1 MAVTSGVKSSY
12 DITAA
17 AATAGVGQAPDRR
30 RLYDFSD
37 KVAELAPEESPFFVY
52 LSKVAKVP
60 TDDPVFRFLE
70 NRSKIDWTTRNFK
83 LAAHVNSESAVSAG
97 SSYTFTVDAD
107 SATGGTD
114 SGGASVD
121 FLVKG
126 MVFAVNTVAGSAGYS
141 QTLVRVDSSPQ
152 DQGTSTTF
160 QGKII
165 DVSNT
170 DNSGGAI
177 SGEEILSNNDN
188 CQVIGTSFEEGSGS
202 PDAWS
207 SEIEDDFGYT
217 QIFKTA
223 AEMSN
228 TAIAT
233 RYRGYANEWE
243 RIWALKLREHKVD
256 IERAMLFG
264 QRARV
269 SSVQYTEGIV
279 GHILKNG
286 TAQIGDAALSYSSGA
301 PYYRSVE
308 DSELTYDR
316 LLSDMEIIF
325 DPARGGAS
333 EKLVLA
339 GLPVISF
346 FNKLGSGSFLSQ
358 SLSYN
363 KNAAEMAT
371 PTATGTNSSPHRM
384 NMSER
389 AGAFGH
395 KVMTIE
401 TIHGTMHLV
410 KEPLFRGISA
420 NMMAMVDMSQV
431 SYRPLVGNGLNRD
444 TAILTNVQNADEDLR
459 KDMIL
464 TEAGLEVTLPE
475 AHALYHVEF

>member
-17 AATAGVGQAPDRR
+17 ATTAGVGQAPDRR

-37 KVAELAPEESPFFVY
+37 RVAELAPEESPFFVY

-83 LAAHVNSESAVSAG
+83 LAAHVNGESAVSAG

-126 MVFAVNTVAGSAGYS
+126 MVFAVNTVSGSAGYS

-160 QGKII
+160 QGKIV

-170 DNSGGAI
+170 TNSSGAI
-177 SGEEILSNNDN
+177 TGEEILSNNDN
-188 CQVIGTSFEEGSGS
+188 CQVIGTSFAEGSGS

-286 TAQIGDAALSYSSGA
+286 TAQIGDAALSYSTGA

-316 LLSDMEIIF
+316 LLSDMEVIF

-346 FNKLGSGSFLSQ
+346 FNKLGSDSFLST
-358 SLSYN
+358 SMAHN
-363 KNAAEMAT
+363 ANAALSGAAT
-371 PTATGTNSSPHRM
+371 TTNQSPHRM

>member
-17 AATAGVGQAPDRR
+17 ATTAGVGQAPDRR

-37 KVAELAPEESPFFVY
+37 RVAELAPEESPFFVY

-83 LAAHVNSESAVSAG
+83 LAAHVNGESAVSAG

-107 SATGGTD
+107 GATGGTD

-126 MVFAVNTVAGSAGYS
+126 MVFAVNTVSGSAGYS

-160 QGKII
+160 QGKIV

-170 DNSGGAI
+170 TNSSGAI
-177 SGEEILSNNDN
+177 TGEEILSNNDN
-188 CQVIGTSFEEGSGS
+188 CQVIGTSFAEGSGS

-286 TAQIGDAALSYSSGA
+286 TAQIGDAALSYSTGA

-316 LLSDMEIIF
+316 LLSDMEVIF

-346 FNKLGSGSFLSQ
+346 FNKLGSDSFLST
-358 SLSYN
+358 SMAHN
-363 KNAAEMAT
+363 ANAALSGAAT
-371 PTATGTNSSPHRM
+371 TTNQSPHRM

>member
-17 AATAGVGQAPDRR
+17 ATTAGIGQAPDRR

-70 NRSKIDWTTRNFK
+70 NRSKIDWTTRSFK
-83 LAAHVNSESAVSAG
+83 LAAAVNGGAAVSAG
-97 SSYTFTVDAD
+97 SSYSITADAD
-107 SATGGTD
+107 GATGGTS

-121 FLVKG
+121 FLIKG
-126 MVFAVNTVAGSAGYS
+126 MVFAVNTVSGSSGYT
-141 QTLVRVDSSPQ
+141 QALIRIDSAPT
-152 DQGTSTTF
+152 DAGTSTTF
-160 QGKII
+160 TGKII
-165 DVSNT
+165 AL
-170 DNSGGAI
+170 SGSSTA
-177 SGEEILSNNDN
+177 SKTLANNDD
-188 CQVIGTSFEEGSGS
+188 CQVVGTSFQEGTGS
-202 PDAWS
+202 PDSWS

-269 SSVQYTEGIV
+269 SSIQYTEGIV
-279 GHILKNG
+279 GHILKNA
-286 TAQIGDAALSYSSGA
+286 TVNTGDTALSYSSGA
-301 PYYRSVE
+301 PYFRSVAE
-308 DSELTYDR
+308 SELTYDR
-316 LLSDMEIIF
+316 LLSDLEVMF
-325 DPARGGAS
+325 DPARGGAND
-333 EKLVLA
+333 KLVLA

-346 FNKLGSGSFLSQ
+346 FNKLGSDSFLSA
-358 SLSYN
+358 SLAHN
-363 KNAAEMAT
+363 ANAALSGAANT
-371 PTATGTNSSPHRM
+371 TNQSPHRM
-384 NMSER
+384 NISER

-395 KVMTIE
+395 KVMTID

-410 KEPLFRGISA
+410 KEPLFRGISSDF
-420 NMMAMVDMSQV
+420 MAMIDMSKV
-431 SYRPLVGNGLNRD
+431 AYRPLVGNGLNRD

-464 TEAGLEVTLPE
+464 TETGLEITLPE
-475 AHALYHVEF
+475 AHALYQVEFS

>member
-17 AATAGVGQAPDRR
+17 ATSAGVGQAPDRR

-83 LAAHVNSESAVSAG
+83 LAAHVNGESAVSAG

-107 SATGGTD
+107 GATGGTD

-126 MVFAVNTVAGSAGYS
+126 MVFAVNTVSGSAGYS

-160 QGKII
+160 QGKIV

-170 DNSGGAI
+170 TNSSGAI
-177 SGEEILSNNDN
+177 TGEEILSNNDN
-188 CQVIGTSFEEGSGS
+188 CQVIGTSFAEGSGS

-286 TAQIGDAALSYSSGA
+286 TAQIGDAALSYSTGA

-316 LLSDMEIIF
+316 LLSDMEVIF

-346 FNKLGSGSFLSQ
+346 FNKLGSDSFLST
-358 SLSYN
+358 SMAYN
-363 KNAAEMAT
+363 ANAALSGAAT
-371 PTATGTNSSPHRM
+371 TTNQSPHRM

>member
-17 AATAGVGQAPDRR
+17 ATTAGVGQAPDRR

-37 KVAELAPEESPFFVY
+37 RVAELAPEESPFFVY

-83 LAAHVNSESAVSAG
+83 LAAHVNGESAVSAG

-107 SATGGTD
+107 GATGGTD

-126 MVFAVNTVAGSAGYS
+126 MVFAVNTVSGSAGYS

-160 QGKII
+160 QGKIV

-170 DNSGGAI
+170 TNSSGAI
-177 SGEEILSNNDN
+177 TGEEILSNNDN
-188 CQVIGTSFEEGSGS
+188 CQVIGTSFAEGSGS

-286 TAQIGDAALSYSSGA
+286 TAQIGDAALSYSTGA

-316 LLSDMEIIF
+316 LLSDMEVIF

-346 FNKLGSGSFLSQ
+346 FNKLGSDSFLST
-358 SLSYN
+358 SMAHN
-363 KNAAEMAT
+363 ANAALSGAAT
-371 PTATGTNSSPHRM
+371 TTTQSPHRM

>member
-17 AATAGVGQAPDRR
+17 AATAVIGQAPDRR

-83 LAAHVNSESAVSAG
+83 MAAGVNGGSAVSAG

-107 SATGGTD
+107 SATGGTA

-121 FLVKG
+121 FLTKG
-126 MVFAVNTVAGSAGYS
+126 MVFAINTVSGAAGYS
-141 QTLVRVDSSPQ
+141 QTLVRVESAPADL
-152 DQGTSTTF
+152 GTSTSFT
-160 QGKII
+160 GKVINI
-165 DVSNT
+165 SNT
-170 DNSGGAI
+170 VTSGDSAI
-177 SGEEILSNNDN
+177 TGEDIIADNDN
-188 CQVIGTSFEEGSGS
+188 CQVIGTSFQEGSGS
-202 PDAWS
+202 PDVWS

-256 IERAMLFG
+256 IERSLLFG

-269 SSVQYTEGIV
+269 SSIQYTEGIV
-279 GHILKNG
+279 GHVLKNG
-286 TAQIGDAALSYSSGA
+286 KAIIGTGDMSYTAGE
-301 PYYRSVE
+301 PYFRSVGS
-308 DSELTYDR
+308 SELTYDR
-316 LLSDMEIIF
+316 LLSDMEVMF

-339 GLPVISF
+339 GLPVITF
-346 FNKLGSGSFLSQ
+346 FNKLGSSSFLSA
-358 SLSYN
+358 SMSHNASAALSG
-363 KNAAEMAT
+363 AATTTNQAPYRMALE
-371 PTATGTNSSPHRM
+371 
-384 NMSER
+384 ER

-395 KVMTIE
+395 KVYTIE
-401 TIHGTMHLV
+401 TVHGTMHLV
-410 KEPLFRGISA
+410 KEPLFRGISS
-420 NMMAMVDMSQV
+420 NFMAMVDMSKV
-431 SYRPLVGNGLNRD
+431 SYRPLVGNGINRD
-444 TAILTNVQNADEDLR
+444 TSILTNVQNSDEDLR

-475 AHALYHVEF
+475 SHALYQVEL